1 MQQAEDNSLCC
12 LFVAQANNQRSLVL
26 VAGYLMYKYRW
37 KLGKTLEFIR
47 TKGVYISL
55 TEHFI
60 HQLEFL

>member
-55 TEHFI
+55 T
-60 HQLEFL
+60 